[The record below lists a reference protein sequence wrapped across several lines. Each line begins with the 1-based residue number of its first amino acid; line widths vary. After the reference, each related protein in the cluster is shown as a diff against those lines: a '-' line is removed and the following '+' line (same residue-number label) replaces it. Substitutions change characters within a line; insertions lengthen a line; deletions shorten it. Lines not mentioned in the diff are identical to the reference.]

1 MSPATYLID
10 TSALARMAQ
19 TPERWEEQVSAG
31 LIAVCPI
38 IELEVLFSARS
49 MDERQRLLRLLRAMY
64 GWVAMPDRVYQR
76 AADVQEALT
85 KRGQHRCA
93 GPVDLLVAAT
103 AELENLTVL
112 HYDRDYE
119 TIARVTG
126 QPTQWLA
133 PSGTLL

>member
-1 MSPATYLID
+1 
-10 TSALARMAQ
+10 MAQ

-49 MDERQRLLRLLRAMY
+49 MDERQRLRELLRAMY
-64 GWVAMPDRVYQR
+64 GWVPMPDGAYQR
-76 AADVQEALT
+76 AAEVQEALT
-85 KRGQHRCA
+85 KRAQHRCA

-126 QPTQWLA
+126 QPTRWLA
-133 PSGTLL
+133 RPGTLS